1 MVATLALINA
11 KISNMSN
18 LIESRRMQ
26 TSMAKDKV
34 VVLQAWLWFASPNC
48 ILFIHMDNG
57 IFSFY
62 TIIQCFHIVFHRQS
76 FKKISVLSLPWNFF
90 KFFPIKEKN
99 DFLQTIMEA
108 MSKNQY
114 MIMARM
120 IEVYFFLLH
129 LENPMMLIFTKV
141 NKIFP

>member
-1 MVATLALINA
+1 
-11 KISNMSN
+11 
-18 LIESRRMQ
+18 
-26 TSMAKDKV
+26 
-34 VVLQAWLWFASPNC
+34 
-48 ILFIHMDNG
+48 
-57 IFSFY
+57 
-62 TIIQCFHIVFHRQS
+62 
-76 FKKISVLSLPWNFF
+76 
-90 KFFPIKEKN
+90 
-99 DFLQTIMEA
+99 MEA